1 MAEKPTKSDFIDD
14 RAVGFA
20 EDSIMS
26 VSIAQALKDCINA
39 FRAAIKE
46 TERSTVRDRDDVPSI
61 VWEDQLGRLRSWSA
75 NNDAHKA
82 GSSSLDYRLRDD
94 TTSQKLVVELL
105 NTLRNLLNDVSELMR
120 SDDPGPNHS
129 IETTLATELNE
140 EGTRSESDFSEDLD
154 DEEQTDSI
162 EGEDS
167 EALQIYGL
175 VTDAI
180 GDLFQM
186 SMLLRQPPRR
196 DFLRHGDIAKASTHL
211 PHWLSRAR
219 TKYPRAQEFFWERLG
234 HSVVQRQNYLDYR
247 HRRFLKMSKGLDLSA
262 QSSEPENED
271 DESDGSA
278 FSSNGH
284 LSEEETTAAPPAFS
298 ETSFATS
305 LMDGTHRGMPKRPLA
320 SVTGEEFECPYCFYS
335 ITARTGRAWVKHIF
349 NDLSPYVCHVKD
361 CPTPKRLYD
370 SWHHWHWHLQTKHPN
385 SDGGSCP
392 FCSQTALR
400 QGREWAK
407 HVGKHLQ
414 EVALWALPPTSYPT
428 DDNDDR
434 NYQAAD
440 SDSGFAGDSDDD
452 APILPE
458 ELRPFVED
466 WVHRSEIYTHGT
478 WHTPQPENITSTG
491 YASHMHHAPI
501 HSKFKDKAHF
511 FDQIDTFGTD
521 WKYLSQQQ
529 STSPDFVSPLLLL

>member
-1 MAEKPTKSDFIDD
+1 
-14 RAVGFA
+14 
-20 EDSIMS
+20 MS
-26 VSIAQALKDCINA
+26 VSIAQALKDCINT

-46 TERSTVRDRDDVPSI
+46 TERSTVRRSDDVSPI

-75 NNDAHKA
+75 DNDAHKA

-94 TTSQKLVVELL
+94 SASQELVVELL
-105 NTLRNLLNDVSELMR
+105 NTLRNLLGDVSEVMR
-120 SDDPGPNHS
+120 SEDAGPTHSMGAGVANELDEGARLETDP
-129 IETTLATELNE
+129 T
-140 EGTRSESDFSEDLD
+140 DDLD
-154 DEEQTDSI
+154 DEEQNFSVEAEESD
-162 EGEDS
+162 EES
-167 EALQIYGL
+167 ESLQL
-175 VTDAI
+175 LRFVTDAI
-180 GDLFQM
+180 RDLFQM
-186 SMLLRQPPRR
+186 SMLLRQPPKR
-196 DFLRHGDIAKASTHL
+196 DFLRHGDIKKASIHL

-219 TKYPRAQEFFWERLG
+219 IKYPRAQEFFWERLG
-234 HSVVQRQNYLDYR
+234 HAVVQRQSYLDYR
-247 HRRFLKMSKGLDLSA
+247 HHRCLKISKGLDLSA
-262 QSSEPENED
+262 PSSEAENED
-271 DESDGSA
+271 DQSDGSA

-428 DDNDDR
+428 DDNDNK

-458 ELRPFVED
+458 EPRDFVED
-466 WVHRSEIYTHGT
+466 WVHRSEIYTRGT
-478 WHTPQPENITSTG
+478 WHTPQPENITSAG
-491 YASHMHHAPI
+491 YGSNVHHAPI
-501 HSKFKDKAHF
+501 HSKLKDRPHL

-521 WKYLSQQQ
+521 WRYLSEQQ
-529 STSPDFVSPLLLL
+529 STSPDLVSHLLLL